1 MRRMVLAMVIAAFMP
16 MGAMAQST
24 YESIQNDGLTAQKQG
39 TVSAEDLAS
48 MANMTAEEKAYRQ
61 QFLKDL
67 EETGQKINE
76 NAEQWAQETAKRGY
90 PKKKTVKA
98 KAELVDH
105 YVFLLSTQLSDSRLN
120 RFIDKEKVQDKI
132 TYWKNYR
139 EKLESLM

>member
-1 MRRMVLAMVIAAFMP
+1 MRKMIFTLALAAFLP
-16 MGAMAQST
+16 LCATAQST
-24 YESIQNDGLTAQKQG
+24 YENIQSEGQTAQKQG
-39 TVSAEDLAS
+39 TVSADDLAS

-139 EKLESLM
+139 EKLNSLM